1 MDGPRASLKIPLM
14 CLFLHL
20 LALSFYVFFSSQ
32 LAFDSFHVKSYC
44 ISTSYEAC
52 LHPIAKHFN
61 PKIAQT
67 KMDLFIY
74 LFTLLFIHV

>member
-1 MDGPRASLKIPLM
+1 MDGPRVSPKIPLM

-20 LALSFYVFFSSQ
+20 LALSFYDFFSPFQ
-32 LAFDSFHVKSYC
+32 LASHVKIYC

-52 LHPIAKHFN
+52 MHPIAKHLN

-74 LFTLLFIHV
+74 LFILLFIHV